1 MRINQNLR
9 IKRENADSKR
19 KNNQTNTKRKKEKK
33 KKEGKEKD
41 APFLLL
47 RTAVKIYMFSPLLEA
62 DREVEN

>member
-1 MRINQNLR
+1 MQIAKERT
-9 IKRENADSKR
+9 IK
-19 KNNQTNTKRKKEKK
+19 QTQKGKK
-33 KKEGKEKD
+33 KKKRKEKD

>member
-1 MRINQNLR
+1 MQIAKERT
-9 IKRENADSKR
+9 IK
-19 KNNQTNTKRKKEKK
+19 QTQKGKK
-33 KKEGKEKD
+33 KKKKREEKD